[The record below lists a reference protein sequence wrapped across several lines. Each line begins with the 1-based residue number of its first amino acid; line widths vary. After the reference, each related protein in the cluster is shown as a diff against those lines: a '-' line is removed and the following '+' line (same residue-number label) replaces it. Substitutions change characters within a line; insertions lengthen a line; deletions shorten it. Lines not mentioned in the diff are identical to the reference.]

1 MRLLVVTPTLGTS
14 PFLDET
20 MRSVEAVRAQGVPI
34 LHILTAPEMRVA
46 ELAARF
52 PHTLVLPD
60 AGRAGGIYGAV
71 NCGLFGAS
79 PAEWDWFTYIND
91 DDLLAPA
98 FGEVFHRHAR
108 PENEGVIAYGDV
120 RNIGENGR
128 SLGLQSVERRRA
140 FFRPLM
146 FAGVSLFTQQG
157 TLVSRRVMLELKG
170 FDATYRLCAD
180 LDFWVRTVLAGLRH
194 RYFPCEVARFRI
206 RAGQASHDANLRR
219 EERAA
224 ILRQIPGKPPGRLP
238 QRLAHLQ
245 FYARNL
251 PRYAARIRTVGWRR
265 SNQMLADATL
275 QSAGISK
282 P

>member
-1 MRLLVVTPTLGTS
+1 MKLLVVTPTLGTS
-14 PFLDET
+14 PYLDET
-20 MRSVEAVRAQGVPI
+20 MRSVAAVRAQGVPI
-34 LHILTAPEMRVA
+34 LHILTTPQMRVA
-46 ELAARF
+46 ELGSRY
-52 PHTLVLPD
+52 PGTVVLPD
-60 AGRAGGIYGAV
+60 AGREGGIYGAV
-71 NCGLFGAS
+71 NCGLFGADRE
-79 PAEWDWFTYIND
+79 AWDWFTYIND

-108 PENEGVIAYGDV
+108 PENEDAVAYGNV
-120 RNIGENGR
+120 RNIGEDGR
-128 SLGLQSVERRRA
+128 SLGLQSVERSRA

-157 TLVSRRVMLELKG
+157 TLVSRRVMLDLQG
-170 FDATYRLCAD
+170 FNATYRLCAD
-180 LDFWVRTVLAGLRH
+180 LDFWVRTVITGRRH
-194 RYFPCEVARFRI
+194 RYYPCEVAQFRI
-206 RAGQASHDANLRR
+206 RAGQASHDMNLRR
-219 EERAA
+219 DERAA
-224 ILRQIPGKPPGRLP
+224 ILRQIPGKPPAAWQ

-275 QSAGISK
+275 HSVGLTK